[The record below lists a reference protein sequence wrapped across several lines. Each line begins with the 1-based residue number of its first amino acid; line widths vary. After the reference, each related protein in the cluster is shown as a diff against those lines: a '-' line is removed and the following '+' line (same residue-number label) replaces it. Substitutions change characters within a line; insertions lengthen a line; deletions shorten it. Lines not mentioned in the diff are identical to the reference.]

1 MAITKNNKPYE
12 NYVLTNEIEDQFTTH
27 LDHAQFCTINNNLV
41 GTPGMVHTF
50 RKYFAKV
57 TKTLASPSSSAKG
70 WDSTA
75 GNDGI
80 ATEKLNLKAGNT
92 KFIEMDY
99 GDESYTIQTAQN
111 IGVWYDEE
119 QMKDPYVGLV
129 IARHAGTDMFNTM
142 QKDVLG
148 EFARTTQEINLI
160 TDESGKYFD
169 AFVDA
174 QALLGNFESLTDAAD
189 ASFALVNK
197 KSVAALRKSLKDDL
211 KYVEAFVRTG
221 YIGTVAGTN
230 IYQSLIVPET
240 ELYIATRKAVTLF
253 NKTGT
258 QTELYQLGNR
268 SQADANVRKN
278 SLISRKYYV
287 AALTDESQAVKISLV
302 SGNNNG

>member
-1 MAITKNNKPYE
+1 MAIAINNKPYE
-12 NYVLTNEIEDQFTTH
+12 NYVLVNEIEDQFKSH
-27 LDHAQFCTINNNLV
+27 IDHAQFCTINNNLV

-57 TKTLASPSSSAKG
+57 TKTLASPASTAKG
-70 WDSTA
+70 GDDTA
-75 GNDGI
+75 GADGI
-80 ATEKLNLKAGNT
+80 ATQKLALKEGNT

-111 IGVWYDEE
+111 IGIWYDEE

-129 IARHAGTDMFNTM
+129 ISRHAGTDMFNTM
-142 QKDVLG
+142 NADILA
-148 EFARTTQEINLI
+148 EFAKATQEINLVD
-160 TDESGKYFD
+160 DENGVYFD

-174 QALLGNFESLTDAAD
+174 QALIQGYENIEDAAG
-189 ASFALVNK
+189 ATFALVNK
-197 KSVAALRKSLKDDL
+197 KTVAELRKSLKDDL
-211 KYVEAFVRTG
+211 KYVESFVRTG

-230 IYQSLIVPET
+230 IYSSLIVPEN
-240 ELYIATRKAVTLF
+240 ELYIATKEAVTLF

-258 QTELYQLGNR
+258 ETELYQKGNR

-287 AALTDESQAVKISLV
+287 AALTNEGKVVKIALESA
-302 SGNNNG
+302 GE